1 MKNDMKKLQKEY
13 LRLLGEFV
21 SFKTVSTDT
30 SFRKDIDKAVSWLSN
45 LFKKNG
51 FKITLIE
58 GRSHNPIVIAKYTA
72 DQKLKT
78 VLVYGHYDVQPA
90 DKEDGWKSNPF
101 TLIKRK
107 NKYIAR
113 GVIDNKG
120 QILAHMAAVF
130 NAIKNGQLAYNVT
143 FIIEGNEESGNPSL
157 SRIIKKDK
165 KLLDCDLVII
175 SDGEMKGMN
184 PTLDVSFRGG
194 GNMRVVY
201 ETHSNDRH
209 SGLFGGLV
217 PNPALELSRML
228 AKIRTGNEITFGGLK
243 QTIEISGLTSGYTG
257 SGFKNIIPGKAEAR
271 LNVRT
276 VHPQISENVLK
287 EIEELIRKETPSFV
301 KLLIESEVHGDP
313 IFLDTE
319 HGEIDSI
326 KKLLYQ
332 IHKKEIIH
340 QNVGGSIPVVADF
353 KSILGKPMAL
363 VPLSNEDC
371 NMHGVD
377 ENFSEYHMEKALEFT
392 SALWIK

>member
-1 MKNDMKKLQKEY
+1 MKKLQKEY
-13 LRLLGEFV
+13 LKMLGEFV
-21 SFKTVSTDT
+21 SFKTVSTDS
-30 SFRKDIDKAVSWLSN
+30 SFQKDMGKAVSWLTR
-45 LFKKNG
+45 LFKANS
-51 FKITLIE
+51 FKVTIIT
-58 GRSHNPIVIAKYTA
+58 GKSHNPIIIAKYTTN
-72 DQKLKT
+72 QKLKT
-78 VLVYGHYDVQPA
+78 ILVYGHYDVQPA
-90 DKEDGWKSNPF
+90 DKEDGWKSDPF
-101 TLIKRK
+101 TLIKRAD
-107 NKYIAR
+107 KYIAR

-120 QILAHMAAVF
+120 QVLAHMSAVF
-130 NAIKNGQLAYNVT
+130 EAIKNDTLAYNVT

-157 SRIIKKDK
+157 SGIIKKNK

-228 AKIRTGNEITFGGLK
+228 SKIETGNDISFGGLR

-276 VHPQISENVLK
+276 VHPQISERVIK
-287 EIEELIRKETPSFV
+287 EVEELIRKETPSFV
-301 KLLIESEVHGDP
+301 KLLIESEAHGDP
-313 IFLDTE
+313 IFLDTGHE
-319 HGEIDSI
+319 EIDSI
-326 KKLLYQ
+326 KKLLSK
-332 IHKKEIIH
+332 IHKKDVIH

-353 KSILGKPMAL
+353 KSVLGKPMAL

-377 ENFSEYHMEKALEFT
+377 ENFSEYHMGKALEFT
-392 SALWIK
+392 KALWTK